1 MDSFKVLTKLYSKWL
16 QRNKLNP
23 LISADDLWHDHVNGQ
38 LTMHFRG
45 VEKKYSLNDNQ
56 VSWLRKF
63 MEVWYKAEDHTNRY
77 NDRIADEQEKI
88 VDLWNDYLYLDKRS
102 FNEYFSEEFGF
113 TCDEGITYKQM
124 KVLCEKLIG
133 RKQ

>member
-1 MDSFKVLTKLYSKWL
+1 MDSFKALEKLYGRWL
-16 QRNKLNP
+16 LRNKFNP
-23 LISADDLWHDHVNGQ
+23 LTSADDLLYDHHCGNVTLSNIQ
-38 LTMHFRG
+38 
-45 VEKKYSLNDNQ
+45 EK
-56 VSWLRKF
+56 WIRKF
-63 MEVWYKAEDHTNRY
+63 INVWEKAEDYRNRY
-77 NDRIADEQEKI
+77 NDRIEGDQGRI
-88 VDLWNDYLYLDKRS
+88 FDLWNDYLYLDKRS

>member
-1 MDSFKVLTKLYSKWL
+1 MDSFKALEKLYGRWL
-16 QRNKLNP
+16 FRNKFNP
-23 LISADDLWHDHVNGQ
+23 LTSADDLLYDHHCGNVTLSNIQ
-38 LTMHFRG
+38 
-45 VEKKYSLNDNQ
+45 EK
-56 VSWLRKF
+56 WIRKF
-63 MEVWYKAEDHTNRY
+63 INVWEKAEDYRNRY
-77 NDRIADEQEKI
+77 NDRIADDQEKI

-113 TCDEGITYKQM
+113 TCDDSITHKQM

>member
-1 MDSFKVLTKLYSKWL
+1 MDSFKALEKLYGRWL
-16 QRNKLNP
+16 FRNKFNP
-23 LISADDLWHDHVNGQ
+23 LTSADDLLYDHHCGNVT
-38 LTMHFRG
+38 LTNIQ
-45 VEKKYSLNDNQ
+45 EK
-56 VSWLRKF
+56 WIRKF
-63 MEVWYKAEDHTNRY
+63 INVWEKSEDHRNRY
-77 NDRIADEQEKI
+77 NDRMIGDQGKI
-88 VDLWNDYLYLDKRS
+88 FDLWNEYLYLDKRS

>member
-1 MDSFKVLTKLYSKWL
+1 MDSFKVLTKLYDRWL
-16 QRNKLNP
+16 FRNKFNP
-23 LISADDLWHDHVNGQ
+23 LISADDLLYDHHRGEIT
-38 LTMHFRG
+38 LTNIQERC
-45 VEKKYSLNDNQ
+45 
-56 VSWLRKF
+56 LRKF
-63 MEVWYKAEDHTNRY
+63 INVWEKAEDYRNRY
-77 NDRIADEQEKI
+77 NDRIADDQEKI
-88 VDLWNDYLYLDKRS
+88 EKLWNEYLYLDKRS

>member
-1 MDSFKVLTKLYSKWL
+1 MDSFKVLTKLYDRWL
-16 QRNKLNP
+16 FRNKFNP
-23 LISADDLWHDHVNGQ
+23 LISADDLLYDHHCGNVTLSNIQ
-38 LTMHFRG
+38 ERC
-45 VEKKYSLNDNQ
+45 
-56 VSWLRKF
+56 LRKF
-63 MEVWYKAEDHTNRY
+63 INVWEKAEDYRNRY
-77 NDRIADEQEKI
+77 NDRIADDQEKI
-88 VDLWNDYLYLDKRS
+88 EKLWNEYLANDKRS

>member
-1 MDSFKVLTKLYSKWL
+1 MDSFKVLTKLYDRWL
-16 QRNKLNP
+16 FRNKFNP
-23 LISADDLWHDHVNGQ
+23 LISADDLLYDHHRGEIT
-38 LTMHFRG
+38 LTNIQERC
-45 VEKKYSLNDNQ
+45 
-56 VSWLRKF
+56 LRKF
-63 MEVWYKAEDHTNRY
+63 INVWEKAEDYRNRY
-77 NDRIADEQEKI
+77 NDRIADDQEKI

>member
-1 MDSFKVLTKLYSKWL
+1 MDSFKVLTKLYDRWL
-16 QRNKLNP
+16 FRNKFNP
-23 LISADDLWHDHVNGQ
+23 LISADDLLYDHHRGEIT
-38 LTMHFRG
+38 LTNIQERC
-45 VEKKYSLNDNQ
+45 
-56 VSWLRKF
+56 LRKF
-63 MEVWYKAEDHTNRY
+63 INVWEKAEDYRNRY
-77 NDRIADEQEKI
+77 NDRIADDQEKI
-88 VDLWNDYLYLDKRS
+88 EQLWNDYLYLDKRS

>member
-1 MDSFKVLTKLYSKWL
+1 MNSFKALEKLYGRWL
-16 QRNKLNP
+16 LRNKFNP
-23 LISADDLWHDHVNGQ
+23 LTSADDLLYDHHCGNVTLSNIQ
-38 LTMHFRG
+38 
-45 VEKKYSLNDNQ
+45 EK
-56 VSWLRKF
+56 WIRKF
-63 MEVWYKAEDHTNRY
+63 INVWEKSEDHRNKY

-113 TCDEGITYKQM
+113 TCDEDITYNQM

>member
-1 MDSFKVLTKLYSKWL
+1 MDSFKVLTNLYSKWL

-56 VSWLRKF
+56 ASWLRKF
-63 MEVWYKAEDHTNRY
+63 MEIWYKAEDYANRY

-88 VDLWNDYLYLDKRS
+88 VDLWNEYLYLDKRS